1 MTYIVLIDKSG
12 AVTEKNIKDL
22 NESEL
27 YKKAGFKNPDKFV
40 KQHTWT
46 SVKTSKGLFHN
57 IHVYGKTVGNHG
69 KENKYDFPPPIDSTL
84 YFGTVIL
91 LQSNEDGSNIL
102 NLRKEDW
109 SSIYNT
115 LMGGFD
121 DLNDSD
127 EEEEEEEEV
136 VDPAKLT
143 KHGYLKDDFVVED
156 DDDEQEL
163 EYESELSE
171 EEYFE

>member
-12 AVTEKNIKDL
+12 TVTEKNIKDL

-46 SVKTSKGLFHN
+46 SIKTSKGVFHN

-127 EEEEEEEEV
+127 EEEEEEEV
-136 VDPAKLT
+136 VDPAQLT

-163 EYESELSE
+163 EY
-171 EEYFE
+171 